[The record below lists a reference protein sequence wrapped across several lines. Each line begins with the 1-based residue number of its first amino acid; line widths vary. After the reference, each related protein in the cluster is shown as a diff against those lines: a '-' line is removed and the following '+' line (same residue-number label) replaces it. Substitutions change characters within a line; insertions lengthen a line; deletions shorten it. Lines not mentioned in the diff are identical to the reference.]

1 MIPNVSLA
9 ELKLM
14 YSTELWPRKRI
25 WLNVQVKMKRN
36 KNEAKAISNS
46 RFLIIHEEIISA

>member
-14 YSTELWPRKRI
+14 YSTEFWPRKRI

-46 RFLIIHEEIISA
+46 RFLIICEEIISA

>member
-1 MIPNVSLA
+1 MIPNVNLA

-14 YSTELWPRKRI
+14 YSTEFWPRKRI

-46 RFLIIHEEIISA
+46 RFLIIREKIISA